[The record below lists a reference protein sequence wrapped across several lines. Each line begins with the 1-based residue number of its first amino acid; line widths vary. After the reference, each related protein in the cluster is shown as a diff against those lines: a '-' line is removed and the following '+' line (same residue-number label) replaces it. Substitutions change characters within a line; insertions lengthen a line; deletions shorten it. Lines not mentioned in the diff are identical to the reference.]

1 MILNMETYNE
11 NSCYHQTSF
20 LDEKGRLRTVKVP
33 VVQELA
39 RQGLKHL
46 PDRFKRPDSTAFAHH
61 VFEEIPSVNLATL
74 KEGSESMVRAEELA
88 KLADAARG
96 LGVFLIVDHGVPL
109 EVVDG
114 ARDVVKSFFK
124 LPFPEKKACVG
135 TYSEIDNMGYGRNF
149 VKSEDQA
156 LDWID
161 RLTFRVAPPLEDD
174 EGLRVWPLKP
184 TNFREAMER
193 YAREAR
199 GVMDFL
205 LVALAEALSIESHDV
220 FLKYFHP
227 TDSEIKARVNYYPP
241 CPSPELAMGLNQH
254 SDASALTILAQFGS
268 SQGLQ
273 VLNKDQTWITISW
286 PQDQL
291 LVVVGDLLEI
301 MSNGLVH
308 STWHRAIT
316 NRSAERGSIAL
327 FYSPPPRTLIEPV
340 AAEEETYGEV
350 VVEDYLRHYYK
361 VVPTM
366 EKIAINFAKVN

>member
-1 MILNMETYNE
+1 MNMEADKE

-20 LDEKGRLRTVKVP
+20 LDEKGKLRTVKIP

-39 RQGLKHL
+39 RQGLQHL
-46 PDRFKRPDSTAFAHH
+46 PERFKRPDFPCAHH
-61 VFEEIPSVNLATL
+61 VFEEIPTVNLATL
-74 KEGSESMVRAEELA
+74 KEGSGSVVRAEELA
-88 KLADAARG
+88 KLTDAARG
-96 LGVFLIVDHGVPL
+96 LGLFLIVDHGIPL

-114 ARDVVKSFFK
+114 AKDVVRRFFDLSFS
-124 LPFPEKKACVG
+124 EKKACVG
-135 TYSEIDNMGYGRNF
+135 TYGDIDNMGYGRNF
-149 VKSEDQA
+149 VKSEEA
-156 LDWID
+156 LDWTD
-161 RLTFRVAPPLEDD
+161 RLTLRAVPSIGHD
-174 EGLRVWPLKP
+174 EGLHVWPLKP

-193 YAREAR
+193 YVGEAR
-199 GVMDFL
+199 GVMDYL

-227 TDSEIKARVNYYPP
+227 TDSEIKVRVNYYPP
-241 CPSPELAMGLNQH
+241 CPRPDLAIGINQH

-273 VLNKDQTWITISW
+273 VLNKDQTWLTVSW

-291 LVVVGDLLEI
+291 LVVTGDLLEI

-316 NRSAERGSIAL
+316 HRDVERGSIAL
-327 FYSPPPRTLIEPV
+327 FYTPPPRTLIEPV
-340 AAEEETYGEV
+340 ATEEETYRKV

-361 VVPTM
+361 VTPTR
-366 EKIAINFAKVN
+366 EKLAINFAKVN